1 MLQSTSVRRARRT
14 NHSFR
19 GAVAL
24 ALSSFAL
31 LAAGCGG
38 GGYGGSSA
46 PPPLTITMSVAPTSV
61 VAGQSATLTWN
72 APAGSTCTAGGG
84 WSGSQAASGTAV
96 VTPAA
101 AGSVNYTI
109 SCTASGGAYGMGS
122 SGNASAML
130 TVTAPSGYTN
140 TPLVGDT
147 AAAGALVVDAS
158 LVNPWGIAFGPGFS
172 WVANNH
178 SENSTLYDGN
188 GKAQPTSGALVVS
201 LPPGAVPFDPTG
213 IVFNGSADFV
223 VGAGGVSGAARFLFV
238 GEGGMLA
245 GWSPA
250 VDATHAVTVYADAGG
265 AVYKG
270 LALAA
275 NGGAN
280 FLYATDFHNNK
291 VDVFDATFT
300 RQVPAA
306 GHFQFIDPTLPAGYA
321 PFGIQALPTG
331 AGGTTQVFVSYA
343 KQSQPDLH
351 DNVNGA
357 GLGLVDV
364 YDTAGTFIKRLVDT
378 GGRLDAP
385 WGMARAPAD
394 FGTLSGALLVGNFGD
409 GTINGYDASSGA
421 YLGTVAGATGT
432 AFAVPGLWGIV
443 FGNDADNQPHNTLFY
458 AAGTNNEA
466 NGVYGRIDLGGAPVL
481 NAPPVVAVTAPSGS
495 VHGVV
500 TVTATATAS
509 VGIAR
514 VEFFAGG
521 TSIGVV
527 TTSPYSV
534 QWDTTAIA
542 NGTSVALTATAT
554 DVDGNV
560 GTSPAVNVVSG
571 TVTLAQ
577 LQATIFTPICAACHT
592 GIGTTLPGVQ
602 NLTAGNSWATLVNVA
617 SLEVPTLKRVL
628 PGDPANS
635 YIIQKL
641 EGTAGIGGARMPLGG
656 PYLDQATIDKVKVW
670 IADGALDN

>member
-1 MLQSTSVRRARRT
+1 M
-14 NHSFR
+14 
-19 GAVAL
+19 
-24 ALSSFAL
+24 FAMFSAATL

-38 GGYGGSSA
+38 GGYDGSSMP
-46 PPPLTITMSVAPTSV
+46 PPPLTVTMAVAPTSV
-61 VAGQSATLTWN
+61 VAGQSATLTWS

-84 WSGSQAASGTAV
+84 WSGSQAASGSLV

-101 AGSVNYTI
+101 AGNVDYTL
-109 SCTASGGAYGMGS
+109 SCTASGGAYGSGS
-122 SGNASAML
+122 SGSASATL

-158 LVNPWGIAFGPGFS
+158 LVNPWGVAFGPGFS

-178 SENSTLYDGN
+178 AENSTLYDGN
-188 GKAQPTSGALVVS
+188 GKAQPTSGALVVA

-213 IVFNGSADFV
+213 IVFNGTSSFV
-223 VGAGGVSGAARFLFV
+223 VGAGGVSGVARFLFV

-245 GWSPA
+245 GWSPS
-250 VDATHAVTVYADAGG
+250 VDVTHAITVYSDAGG

-275 NGGAN
+275 SGGVN
-280 FLYATDFHNNK
+280 YLYATDFHNSK
-291 VDVFDATFT
+291 VDVFDAAFAL
-300 RQVPAA
+300 QVPSA
-306 GHFQFIDPTLPAGYA
+306 GHFQFTDPNLPAGYA
-321 PFGIQALPTG
+321 PFGIQALATG
-331 AGGTTQVFVSYA
+331 AAGAMQLFVSYA
-343 KQSQPDLH
+343 QQSQPDLH

-364 YDTAGTFIKRLVDT
+364 YDASGVFIKRLVDT
-378 GGRLDAP
+378 GGRLNAP
-385 WGMARAPAD
+385 WGFALAPAD

-409 GTINGYDASSGA
+409 GTVNGYDASSGA
-421 YLGTVAGATGT
+421 YKGTVVGASGT
-432 AFAVPGLWGIV
+432 AFAAPGLWGIA

-481 NAPPVVAVTAPSGS
+481 NAPPVVAVTGPTGS
-495 VHGVV
+495 VHGVLA
-500 TVTATATAS
+500 VTATATAS

-514 VEFFAGG
+514 VEFFANG
-521 TSIGVV
+521 TSIGVT
-527 TTSPYSV
+527 TTSPYTV

-542 NGTSVALTATAT
+542 SGTAVALTATAT

-560 GTSPAVNVVSG
+560 GTSPADNVTAG
-571 TVTLAQ
+571 TVTLTQ
-577 LQATIFTPICAACHT
+577 LQTTIFSPICSQACHT
-592 GIGTTLPGVQ
+592 GVGTTLPGVQ
-602 NLTAGNSWATLVNVA
+602 NLTAGNSYATLVNVA

-628 PGDPANS
+628 PGDAANS

-641 EGTAGIGGARMPLGG
+641 EGAPGIIGGRMPLGG
-656 PYLDQATIDKVKVW
+656 PYLDQATIDQVKVW
-670 IADGALDN
+670 ISDGALNN

>member
-1 MLQSTSVRRARRT
+1 MLHNSCVRRARRIA
-14 NHSFR
+14 FPVR
-19 GAVAL
+19 VA
-24 ALSSFAL
+24 SSAIASAL
-31 LAAGCGG
+31 LLVACG
-38 GGYGGSSA
+38 GGYGGSSP
-46 PPPLTITMSVAPTSV
+46 PPPLTVTLAVAPATV
-61 VAGQSATLTWN
+61 VAGQAATLTWS

-84 WSGSQAASGTAV
+84 WSGSQAASGTLA
-96 VTPAA
+96 VTPSA
-101 AGSVNYTI
+101 AGNVNYTL

-122 SGNASAML
+122 SGSASATL
-130 TVTAPSGYTN
+130 SVTAPSGYTN

-147 AAAGALVVDAS
+147 VAAGALVVDAS

-178 SENSTLYDGN
+178 AENSTLYDGN
-188 GKAQPTSGALVVS
+188 GKAQPTASPLVVG
-201 LPPGAVPFDPTG
+201 LPAGNVPFDPTG
-213 IVFNGSADFV
+213 IVFNGTNDFV
-223 VGAGGVSGAARFLFV
+223 VTANSVSGAARFIFV
-238 GEGGMLA
+238 GEGGLLG

-250 VDATHAVTVYADAGG
+250 VDSTHTVNVYADAGG

-275 NGGAN
+275 SGGAN
-280 FLYATDFHNNK
+280 FLYATDFHNGK
-291 VDVFDATFT
+291 VDVFDATFAL
-300 RQVPAA
+300 QVPAA
-306 GHFQFIDPTLPAGYA
+306 GHFQFSDPNLPAGYA

-331 AGGTTQVFVSYA
+331 AAGATQLFVSYA

-357 GLGLVDV
+357 GLGLVDI
-364 YDTAGTFIKRLVDT
+364 YDTSGAFIKRLVDT

-385 WGMARAPAD
+385 WGIALAPAD

-409 GTINGYDASSGA
+409 GTVNGYDPATGA
-421 YLGTVAGATGT
+421 YRGTIAGANGT
-432 AFAVPGLWGIV
+432 AFAVPGLWGIA
-443 FGNDADNQPHNTLFY
+443 FGNGADNQPRNTLFY

-481 NAPPVVAVTAPSGS
+481 NAPPVVAVTTPSGS
-495 VHGVV
+495 VHGIV

-509 VGIAR
+509 VGLAR
-514 VEFFAGG
+514 VEFFAGA
-521 TSIGVV
+521 TSIGVA

-542 NGTSVALTATAT
+542 NGTAIALTATAT

-560 GTSPAVNVVSG
+560 GTSPAVNVTAG
-571 TVTLAQ
+571 TVLLSQ
-577 LQATIFTPICAACHT
+577 LQATIFTPICSTCHT
-592 GIGTTLPGVQ
+592 GVGTTLPGVQ
-602 NLTAGNSWATLVNVA
+602 NLTAGNTWASLVNVA
-617 SLEVPTLKRVL
+617 SLELPTLKRVL

-641 EGTAGIGGARMPLGG
+641 EGAPGISGARMPLGG
-656 PYLDQATIDKVKVW
+656 PYLDQATIDQVKLW